1 MLSNGVAYSTFD
13 RNIISV
19 CFEVFHDKSFLEG
32 GVSEGSSNDYYERG
46 KLVMGWGKINEHLMP
61 IVASVCVCV

>member
-19 CFEVFHDKSFLEG
+19 CFEVFHDKSFFEG
-32 GVSEGSSNDYYERG
+32 GVRVAQMIITRG
-46 KLVMGWGKINEHLMP
+46 EN
-61 IVASVCVCV
+61 